1 MKSLIKIKNI
11 EKRFGKIAALNKVSI
26 DFYRGEIIVILGPS
40 GSGKS
45 TLLRTLM
52 QLEQIDCGEIIVDG
66 VCLAETNNVGIL
78 NYAPQAICRKIK
90 GKMGMI
96 LQNFPL
102 FPHKTVLE
110 NLIVS
115 PLLVQKN
122 NREEMIVAAKKM
134 LEKIGLI
141 EKCHAYPYE
150 LSGGQKQRVAIAR
163 ALIMQP
169 EVLLF
174 DEPTSALDPELIH
187 SMITIIKNL
196 ATIENKTIIITT
208 HQLDFAAKMADR
220 LVFMDKGEVVEIG
233 EAKQLLNNP
242 NSKRLRDFL
251 YSFKNGH

>member
-1 MKSLIKIKNI
+1 MQPVIAIKNI
-11 EKRFGKIAALNKVSI
+11 EKNFGKIQALKKVTI

-45 TLLRTLM
+45 TLLRSLM
-52 QLEQIDCGEIIVDG
+52 QLEKIDSGEIIVDG
-66 VCLAETNNVGIL
+66 LCLAGVNNAGVVA
-78 NYAPQAICRKIK
+78 YAPKKICHEIK
-90 GKMGMI
+90 RKMGMI

-102 FPHKTVLE
+102 FPHKSVLE
-110 NLIVS
+110 NLMAS
-115 PLLVQKN
+115 PLMAQKN
-122 NREEMIVAAKKM
+122 NREELMAAAKKI
-134 LEKIGLI
+134 LEKIGLL
-141 EKCHAYPYE
+141 EKCHAYPCE

-187 SMITIIKNL
+187 NMITIIKKL

-208 HQLDFAAKMADR
+208 HQLDFAAKIADR
-220 LVFMDKGEVVEIG
+220 LIFMDKGEVVEIG

-251 YSFKNGH
+251 GSFKNGY